1 MNRLPWLKHDSNAS
15 LDTWL
20 RKCIRNQG
28 HEVGWIFWGL
38 CEQMQSHGINN
49 KFTRN
54 ITDLAN
60 YSCTSPRVIV
70 RVLNELALQVPIEPG
85 AQVAPGVPLERKVKW
100 NRVGNDL
107 TIEIKNFTKKQ
118 HNLKIKV
125 DSKHPQTSGQDG
137 LEEDKSR
144 VDEDKEKDLAAKR
157 RKAEKPKKKKTR
169 PSDFQNFMDR
179 YLKHYFNAP
188 LGVDSKEA
196 KGEVKALYARYGK
209 AGSAILALAGND
221 VELAIRGVSALAA
234 YFKSKNLSYTLDTI
248 ARHFPDWKN
257 DNGKFS
263 VSGDDSGPV
272 IGGADIIGSIPGMD
286 LEKKYGGHK

>member
-85 AQVAPGVPLERKVKW
+85 AQVAPGVPLERKVEW

-125 DSKHPQTSGQDG
+125 DSKHPQTSEQDG

-157 RKAEKPKKKKTR
+157 RKAEKPKKKREPKR
-169 PSDFQNFMDR
+169 GGFHEFMDR
-179 YLKHYFNAP
+179 FLKHYFNAP
-188 LGVDSKEA
+188 IGVDSDNA
-196 KGEVKALYARYGK
+196 KAEVKALYSRYGR
-209 AGSAILALAGND
+209 AGSDVFALSGSDMN
-221 VELAIRGVSALAA
+221 LAIKGVDCLGR
-234 YFKSKNLSYTLDTI
+234 YFDKKDLSWTLDTI
-248 ARHFPDWKN
+248 AKRFAEWKMN
-257 DNGKFS
+257 
-263 VSGDDSGPV
+263 
-272 IGGADIIGSIPGMD
+272 PGEFKD
-286 LEKKYGGHK
+286 ESNRQGY